1 LRNCVFVCLFFVFFA
16 CQYEKKDSDIQ
27 EAVTENKAYD
37 SAWYFYEKKENNEA
51 YFYFNVAKEYFIHQ
65 KNSIQAAKC
74 LVNMAYISNNK
85 SDFFGAQELT
95 VEAIQLLNPKI
106 EKEREVLSSAYNSLG
121 QSIHE
126 LGNYSEAIEYY
137 KKSIEFTTDSV
148 TRIINQ
154 NNIANSYR
162 YNKQYTQA
170 IQVYQKLI
178 NQKETKKN
186 PKEFAR
192 ILDNLAFT
200 KWLQNKNQNIEAEL
214 NKALSIRVREKDLFG
229 QNASYAHLIDYLIDT
244 NPQKALLL
252 AYKRKHIAFE
262 TNSVE
267 DKLEV
272 LQQLILLEQPI
283 KAKEF
288 FVIHQKL
295 NDSIQLDR
303 SNAKNQFALMRYES
317 EKHKTDYLRVEAEN
331 EKKKNDILTLYLT
344 VILLLFC
351 LIIGYLFFRK
361 RKQKLEQENR
371 LKIKNTELK
380 YSKKVHDKVA
390 NRIYQILSEVE
401 NNPVLNKNEL
411 LDKLENV
418 YEISRDISYEK
429 NENDRINFAEKLSDM
444 MSSYSSDEVEF
455 YILGNENELW
465 EHCTLE
471 VKNELYEVI
480 QELLTNMKKH
490 SQASRVVLN
499 FSQKENEIKI
509 KYSDNGIGVKEFQQ
523 KNGLQNTVSRIFNI
537 NGTLIFDTENKE
549 GFKAQIS
556 FPISKIN

>member
-1 LRNCVFVCLFFVFFA
+1 
-16 CQYEKKDSDIQ
+16 
-27 EAVTENKAYD
+27 
-37 SAWYFYEKKENNEA
+37 
-51 YFYFNVAKEYFIHQ
+51 
-65 KNSIQAAKC
+65 
-74 LVNMAYISNNK
+74 M
-85 SDFFGAQELT
+85 
-95 VEAIQLLNPKI
+95 
-106 EKEREVLSSAYNSLG
+106 
-121 QSIHE
+121 
-126 LGNYSEAIEYY
+126 
-137 KKSIEFTTDSV
+137 
-148 TRIINQ
+148 
-154 NNIANSYR
+154 
-162 YNKQYTQA
+162 
-170 IQVYQKLI
+170 
-178 NQKETKKN
+178 
-186 PKEFAR
+186 
-192 ILDNLAFT
+192 
-200 KWLQNKNQNIEAEL
+200 
-214 NKALSIRVREKDLFG
+214 
-229 QNASYAHLIDYLIDT
+229 
-244 NPQKALLL
+244 
-252 AYKRKHIAFE
+252 
-262 TNSVE
+262 
-267 DKLEV
+267 
-272 LQQLILLEQPI
+272 
-283 KAKEF
+283 
-288 FVIHQKL
+288 
-295 NDSIQLDR
+295 
-303 SNAKNQFALMRYES
+303 
-317 EKHKTDYLRVEAEN
+317 
-331 EKKKNDILTLYLT
+331 
-344 VILLLFC
+344 
-351 LIIGYLFFRK
+351 
-361 RKQKLEQENR
+361 EQENR

>member
-1 LRNCVFVCLFFVFFA
+1 
-16 CQYEKKDSDIQ
+16 
-27 EAVTENKAYD
+27 
-37 SAWYFYEKKENNEA
+37 
-51 YFYFNVAKEYFIHQ
+51 
-65 KNSIQAAKC
+65 
-74 LVNMAYISNNK
+74 M
-85 SDFFGAQELT
+85 
-95 VEAIQLLNPKI
+95 
-106 EKEREVLSSAYNSLG
+106 
-121 QSIHE
+121 
-126 LGNYSEAIEYY
+126 
-137 KKSIEFTTDSV
+137 
-148 TRIINQ
+148 
-154 NNIANSYR
+154 
-162 YNKQYTQA
+162 
-170 IQVYQKLI
+170 
-178 NQKETKKN
+178 
-186 PKEFAR
+186 
-192 ILDNLAFT
+192 
-200 KWLQNKNQNIEAEL
+200 
-214 NKALSIRVREKDLFG
+214 
-229 QNASYAHLIDYLIDT
+229 
-244 NPQKALLL
+244 
-252 AYKRKHIAFE
+252 
-262 TNSVE
+262 
-267 DKLEV
+267 
-272 LQQLILLEQPI
+272 
-283 KAKEF
+283 
-288 FVIHQKL
+288 
-295 NDSIQLDR
+295 
-303 SNAKNQFALMRYES
+303 
-317 EKHKTDYLRVEAEN
+317 
-331 EKKKNDILTLYLT
+331 
-344 VILLLFC
+344 
-351 LIIGYLFFRK
+351 IIGYLFFRK

>member
-1 LRNCVFVCLFFVFFA
+1 
-16 CQYEKKDSDIQ
+16 
-27 EAVTENKAYD
+27 
-37 SAWYFYEKKENNEA
+37 
-51 YFYFNVAKEYFIHQ
+51 
-65 KNSIQAAKC
+65 
-74 LVNMAYISNNK
+74 M
-85 SDFFGAQELT
+85 
-95 VEAIQLLNPKI
+95 
-106 EKEREVLSSAYNSLG
+106 
-121 QSIHE
+121 
-126 LGNYSEAIEYY
+126 
-137 KKSIEFTTDSV
+137 
-148 TRIINQ
+148 
-154 NNIANSYR
+154 
-162 YNKQYTQA
+162 
-170 IQVYQKLI
+170 
-178 NQKETKKN
+178 
-186 PKEFAR
+186 
-192 ILDNLAFT
+192 
-200 KWLQNKNQNIEAEL
+200 
-214 NKALSIRVREKDLFG
+214 
-229 QNASYAHLIDYLIDT
+229 
-244 NPQKALLL
+244 
-252 AYKRKHIAFE
+252 
-262 TNSVE
+262 
-267 DKLEV
+267 
-272 LQQLILLEQPI
+272 
-283 KAKEF
+283 
-288 FVIHQKL
+288 IHQKL